1 VVYLD
6 DASIKQRANSLLQ
19 YVGRHSSVTE
29 ICLQQQD
36 VIGDAAYEFVGVVRI
51 AIICQEAVLNGS
63 TP

>member
-1 VVYLD
+1 
-6 DASIKQRANSLLQ
+6 
-19 YVGRHSSVTE
+19 VTE

-36 VIGDAAYEFVGVVRI
+36 VIGDAAFEFVGVVRI